1 MTPTRLFFASVL
13 LGSFGLALLLSPA
26 GGDIGLWVIAFAVE
40 AIRAGLVLV
49 NVEVRKV
56 NPSQYWVVMA
66 AAIIVTFMIAAA
78 ITAHIPLYS
87 LEWWAG
93 QATNFIVL
101 AGEYSWA
108 VIRAGAPV
116 DWELEFYRVRSQ
128 AEEASAQAEKFRQ
141 EADSLRSFPD
151 KFSQATAAL
160 QAIQIQA
167 QEQAREIQQQRSII
181 QTYLSN
187 AGRRISVQSVSA
199 SICACGRLNTNGNNH
214 HRKETCECGQPLT
227 YA

>member
-1 MTPTRLFFASVL
+1 MTSPRLFFASVL

-26 GGDIGLWVIAFAVE
+26 GGSAGLWVIAFAVE

-56 NPSQYWVVMA
+56 NPPQYWVVLFF
-66 AAIIVTFMIAAA
+66 AIAVTVMIAFA
-78 ITAHIPLYS
+78 ISAHLPLYS

-108 VIRAGAPV
+108 IIRAGQPV
-116 DWELEFYRVRSQ
+116 DWEVEFYKVRSQ
-128 AEEASAQAEKFRQ
+128 AESLSEEADKLRQ
-141 EADSLRSFPD
+141 EAETLRSFPD

-160 QAIQIQA
+160 QAIQLQA
-167 QEQAREIQQQRSII
+167 QEQAKELQAQRSII
-181 QTYLSN
+181 QTYLSQS
-187 AGRRISVQSVSA
+187 GRRV
-199 SICACGRLNTNGNNH
+199 NG
-214 HRKETCECGQPLT
+214 Q
-227 YA
+227 